1 MTTPNVQRRH
11 FTVVEPSTRVY
22 TSPDCRYLLSVD
34 AEGGSIFRWASG
46 YYELVGIPTLTDAAV
61 GNFRHSQFGSS
72 EIAVICGDQIR
83 RFGLRLD
90 TAELSGLEVPGASAL
105 VYSAG
110 GNQLIVGTVAGDLF
124 AYSLDDGE
132 PSLIERIHVCDQ
144 PIAKMIADP
153 SGETLTLL
161 TEGWQCWFVSL
172 TDFTSSN
179 VDEGEVCAFAYCHE
193 TASVALADRS
203 GFVTLSNGE
212 TKDGWKVG
220 LSSAIS
226 IICFVSATQ
235 LGVALGST
243 EETSTSVEIIN
254 LDQLEESDVSQ
265 EPELNPAQADRL
277 IFIDGV
283 LTPVYSE
290 LLTRPAEQKHR
301 ELVVPYT
308 EHVWGLGRDAGQLVV
323 VHN

>member
-11 FTVVEPSTRVY
+11 FTVVDPSARVY
-22 TSPDCRYLLSVD
+22 PSPDCRHILCVD

-46 YYELVGIPTLTDAAV
+46 YYERVDIPTLTDAAV

-90 TAELSGLEVPGASAL
+90 TAELSGLAVPGASAL
-105 VYSAG
+105 VYSAD

-132 PSLIERIHVCDQ
+132 PSLIRRVHVVDQ
-144 PIAKMIADP
+144 PIDKIFANP
-153 SGETLTLL
+153 TGEELTLL
-161 TEGWQCWFVSL
+161 TEGGQCWCVSL
-172 TDFTSSN
+172 TDFTSFQ
-179 VDEGEVCAFAYCHE
+179 DDMEEVCEFAYCHE
-193 TASVALADRS
+193 TAAVALADR
-203 GFVTLSNGE
+203 GGAMTVSNGE
-212 TKDGWKVG
+212 TEGGWKVG
-220 LSSAIS
+220 LNSAIS
-226 IICFVSATQ
+226 NICFVSATQ

-243 EETSTSVEIIN
+243 KETSNSVEIIH
-254 LDQLEESDVSQ
+254 LDRLEESDDSQ
-265 EPELNPAQADRL
+265 EPELNPAQADGF
-277 IFIDGV
+277 ICIDGV
-283 LTPVYSE
+283 MTLRYSPILSRSSE
-290 LLTRPAEQKHR
+290 RKHR

-308 EHVWGLGRDAGQLVV
+308 ERVWGLGRDAGQLVV